1 MTSWADIC
9 ADKTLQDLPYK
20 IETNRFD
27 QLVMS
32 PAPSWHSDFQGE
44 IGFLLKKLMPKGRGL
59 TQVAVQTSEGVKVA
73 DTAWISL
80 ERFKPHRRAVSLPIA
95 PEICVEVISPGNLE
109 FEMKGKIKLYFAHG
123 AQEVWL
129 CREDGRLEFFL
140 HDSEGPVAR
149 STLCPDFPLSVEWE

>member
-1 MTSWADIC
+1 MRSWADIC
-9 ADKTLQDLPYK
+9 ADKTLRDFPYK
-20 IETNRFD
+20 VETDRFD

-32 PAPSWHSDFQGE
+32 PGSLWQSDFQGE
-44 IGFLLKKLMPKGRGL
+44 IGFLLKQLMPKGRVL
-59 TQVAVQTSEGVKVA
+59 AEVAVQTSEGVKVA

-109 FEMKGKIKLYFAHG
+109 FEMMCKIKLYFAHG

-140 HDSEGPVAR
+140 HDSDGAVPR
-149 STLCPDFPLSVEWE
+149 SKLCPDFPLSVEWE